1 MADDK
6 DKDKKAEEK
15 KRPGSLAENAATGYG
30 LEGHVATQ
38 QDPRVSELRR
48 AEDKTQQKKTES
60 KRSESKMELKPES
73 KPESKQSSPPR
84 TPSHGTPPMIATP
97 TGSRRPDEK
106 SSRLVVQEPPPP
118 ATPPTDETPPRKSSL
133 KSESVSPTPPPPP
146 PPPPPTPKT
155 PAERVQS
162 ETPSPPP
169 PPPPPTPKTPAEQ
182 LQPETPPPSPPPSPP
197 PPPEPKI
204 PAEQLQPATAPLPPP
219 PPPLPPPV
227 PIAVPVETKS
237 KKEAGVNKTTNTD
250 ISFDPS
256 KEFACKTTNTA
267 GKMYSEDE
275 EEAKPVEPVQPV
287 AAPPPKPPHPSKL
300 DLDDIFAFAVA
311 LVRKAGDF
319 ALASNHAKD
328 RLSYTTKEHERDLNT
343 STDNDIEAMMIK
355 EINEKYPNH
364 KIIAEEEV
372 SRSETG
378 QVTLTTEPTW
388 IIDPIDGTMNFVHH
402 FPYYCIS
409 VALLVD
415 KATAFGI
422 IFNPA
427 LQEFYTAR
435 KFQGARL
442 NDEPIHTS
450 GQMELKDA
458 MILQEYSSGV
468 DECRTNA
475 ALQNASRLI
484 KKAHALRSIGSSA
497 MGLAMVASGVADA
510 FYFFGLHVWDMAA
523 GNLLVSEAG
532 GTVMDPSGGPVDLMS
547 RRVLAAATQ
556 PLADQ
561 LSAELTQN
569 YPKPRDDESRVVPPT
584 EPATKD
590 FNEQTQFSD
599 SSLSLSSSEPSRK

>member
-1 MADDK
+1 MADDKDKDK

-15 KRPGSLAENAATGYG
+15 KRPGSLAENAATSYG

-48 AEDKTQQKKTES
+48 AEDKTQQKKIES

-84 TPSHGTPPMIATP
+84 TPSHNTPPMIATP

-118 ATPPTDETPPRKSSL
+118 SAETPPL
-133 KSESVSPTPPPPP
+133 
-146 PPPPPTPKT
+146 
-155 PAERVQS
+155 
-162 ETPSPPP
+162 
-169 PPPPPTPKTPAEQ
+169 
-182 LQPETPPPSPPPSPP
+182 
-197 PPPEPKI
+197 
-204 PAEQLQPATAPLPPP
+204 
-219 PPPLPPPV
+219 
-227 PIAVPVETKS
+227 PVETKS

-275 EEAKPVEPVQPV
+275 EEAKPVEPV
-287 AAPPPKPPHPSKL
+287 AAPPPKPPHSSKL

-343 STDNDIEAMMIK
+343 STDNEIEEMMIK

-378 QVTLTTEPTW
+378 QVKLTTEPTW

-450 GQMELKDA
+450 AQMELKDA

-599 SSLSLSSSEPSRK
+599 SSLSLSSSDRSRK

>member
-1 MADDK
+1 MADDKDKDK

-15 KRPGSLAENAATGYG
+15 KRPGSLAENAATSYG

-48 AEDKTQQKKTES
+48 AEDKTQQKKIES

-84 TPSHGTPPMIATP
+84 TPSHNTPPMIATP

-118 ATPPTDETPPRKSSL
+118 SAETPPRKSSL

-155 PAERVQS
+155 PAEQLQP
-162 ETPSPPP
+162 ETPPPP
-169 PPPPPTPKTPAEQ
+169 PPPPPTPKT
-182 LQPETPPPSPPPSPP
+182 
-197 PPPEPKI
+197 

-275 EEAKPVEPVQPV
+275 EEAKPVEPV
-287 AAPPPKPPHPSKL
+287 AAPPPKPPHSSKL

-343 STDNDIEAMMIK
+343 STDNEIEEMMIK

-378 QVTLTTEPTW
+378 QVKLTTEPTW

-450 GQMELKDA
+450 AQMELKDA

-599 SSLSLSSSEPSRK
+599 SSLSLSSSDRSRK

>member
-1 MADDK
+1 MADDKDKDK

-15 KRPGSLAENAATGYG
+15 KRPGSLAENAATSYG

-48 AEDKTQQKKTES
+48 AEDKTQQKKIES

-84 TPSHGTPPMIATP
+84 TPSHNTPPMIATP

-118 ATPPTDETPPRKSSL
+118 SAETPPRKSSL

-155 PAERVQS
+155 PAEQLQP
-162 ETPSPPP
+162 ETPP
-169 PPPPPTPKTPAEQ
+169 PPPPPTPK
-182 LQPETPPPSPPPSPP
+182 
-197 PPPEPKI
+197 I
-204 PAEQLQPATAPLPPP
+204 PAEQVQPATAPLPPP

-275 EEAKPVEPVQPV
+275 EEAKPVEPV
-287 AAPPPKPPHPSKL
+287 AAPPPKPPHSSKL

-343 STDNDIEAMMIK
+343 STDNEIEEMMIK

-378 QVTLTTEPTW
+378 QVKLTTEPTW

-450 GQMELKDA
+450 AQMELKDA

-599 SSLSLSSSEPSRK
+599 SSLSLSSSDRSRK

>member
-118 ATPPTDETPPRKSSL
+118 ATPPTDETPPL
-133 KSESVSPTPPPPP
+133 
-146 PPPPPTPKT
+146 
-155 PAERVQS
+155 
-162 ETPSPPP
+162 
-169 PPPPPTPKTPAEQ
+169 
-182 LQPETPPPSPPPSPP
+182 
-197 PPPEPKI
+197 
-204 PAEQLQPATAPLPPP
+204 
-219 PPPLPPPV
+219 
-227 PIAVPVETKS
+227 PVETKS